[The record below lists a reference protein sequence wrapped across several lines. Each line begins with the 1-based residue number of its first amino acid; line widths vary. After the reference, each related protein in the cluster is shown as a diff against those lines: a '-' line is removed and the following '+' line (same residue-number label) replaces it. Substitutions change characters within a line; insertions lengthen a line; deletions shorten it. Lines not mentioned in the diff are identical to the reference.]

1 MRGGKVRDRDVLDK
15 RLNMLNPGQARHIDV
30 MKVLLGQEWA
40 PPEEDA
46 LDPQRVDFLGPPRFW
61 TSVLIR
67 LKIVL
72 LVVHVWLIPLAFRLC
87 KDLFSSLTESKRCML
102 SQ

>member
-46 LDPQRVDFLGPPRFW
+46 LAEVSEPSPGMFSTGPDPQLVDFLGPPRF
-61 TSVLIR
+61 
-67 LKIVL
+67 
-72 LVVHVWLIPLAFRLC
+72 
-87 KDLFSSLTESKRCML
+87 
-102 SQ
+102 